1 MHTLPLAPNS
11 SGTYSLFV
19 VFNPEEVTRDY
30 LPDVEDPLVR
40 DCCLLP
46 WFPDKLMDEE
56 WIKQLSAE
64 TTLESARN
72 KLKEIQM
79 KVCLFV
85 FVCSG
90 FFFSA
95 NSVDFL
101 TLISLIY

>member
-1 MHTLPLAPNS
+1 MHTLLLVPNS

-30 LPDVEDPLVR
+30 LLDVEDPLVR

-46 WFPDKLMDEE
+46 WFSDKLMDEE

-72 KLKEIQM
+72 KLKQIQM

-90 FFFSA
+90 FF
-95 NSVDFL
+95 
-101 TLISLIY
+101 